1 MKIKVKTDRLAMNHV
16 SFVVEN
22 HDSQALVGSPAKDLE
37 GPGAGTE
44 LEFLSLHSELE
55 SEPEAVNIAPTP

>member
-1 MKIKVKTDRLAMNHV
+1 MNHV

-22 HDSQALVGSPAKDLE
+22 HDSQALVGSPPAKDLE